1 MLYQS
6 ELPLLVWRLYHEA
19 WYCSGGQLVR
29 RHVPGMCGA
38 LHRVARTQARVEYP
52 GLWKRR
58 RSMAFWVATRAVET
72 APRGAPLQHTHC
84 NTGKSLRKVLLRFVD
99 PPKARRQHTARAPRA
114 LFLRMRF
121 YRRHTVGS
129 KEEYA
134 GSVPVL
140 VFQNITQATSH
151 VCASRVGENGEHD
164 GSSTT

>member
-1 MLYQS
+1 MEASAQHG
-6 ELPLLVWRLYHEA
+6 LLGCYPS
-19 WYCSGGQLVR
+19 SGDCTTGR
-29 RHVPGMCGA
+29 TIAAH
-38 LHRVARTQARVEYP
+38 AR
-52 GLWKRR
+52 
-58 RSMAFWVATRAVET
+58 
-72 APRGAPLQHTHC
+72 